1 MRKILFLLVFL
12 IASSVWAQIP
22 TAVIE
27 KAREM
32 LLCWWLLLRL
42 EEVWD
47 LVYVIR

>member
-12 IASSVWAQIP
+12 MRATVWAQIP
-22 TAVIE
+22 TAIIE

-32 LLCWWLLLRL
+32 LRCWWLILRR

-47 LVYVIR
+47 RV